1 MEDYYRLFDI
11 HYEASID
18 ELNDAYK
25 NKIIHFKSLPF
36 LTENDNQQ
44 IKNIKKAFVVFNNP
58 EYKKTYDQYLQNKF
72 KKDVISYDDISQ
84 SKKKN
89 MQNPNYIVDRI
100 FGFVPNNAPQILN
113 INHNELLRGKNAGLS
128 ADNIPEFDKP
138 LDFKEST
145 NFLPY
150 NYDS

>member
-1 MEDYYRLFDI
+1 MEDYYRLFEI
-11 HYEASID
+11 HYEASND

-25 NKIIHFKSLPF
+25 NKMIHFKSLPF
-36 LTENDNQQ
+36 LTQNDKQQ
-44 IKNIKKAFVVFNNP
+44 IKNIKKALVIFNNP

-72 KKDVISYDDISQ
+72 KKDIITYDDVKH

-89 MQNPNYIVDRI
+89 IQNPNYIVDRI
-100 FGFVPNNAPQILN
+100 FGFTPANTPQILN

-128 ADNIPEFDKP
+128 ADSVPEFDKP

-145 NFLPY
+145 DFLPY